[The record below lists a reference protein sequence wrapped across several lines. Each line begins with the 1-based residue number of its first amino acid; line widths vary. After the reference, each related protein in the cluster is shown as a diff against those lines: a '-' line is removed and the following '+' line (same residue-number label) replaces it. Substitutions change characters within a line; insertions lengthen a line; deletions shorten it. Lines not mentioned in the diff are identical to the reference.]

1 MLTLAEYVA
10 VLSLTIAAFGIG
22 YMLGRDKRN
31 DTKKNEK

>member
-10 VLSLTIAAFGIG
+10 VLSLAIAAFRIG

-31 DTKKNEK
+31 NTKKNEK